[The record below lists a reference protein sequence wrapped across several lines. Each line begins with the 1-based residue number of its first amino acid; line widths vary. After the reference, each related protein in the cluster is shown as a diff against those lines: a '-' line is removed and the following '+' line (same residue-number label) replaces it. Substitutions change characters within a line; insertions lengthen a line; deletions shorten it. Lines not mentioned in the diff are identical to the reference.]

1 MSERD
6 TLLESTQPVRIIKI
20 VNKRQMDDFV
30 RLPYYIYKNTP
41 QYVPDMD
48 RDVRD
53 LLDARKNPAFEFSD
67 IQPFLAYRSGK
78 AVGRIVGIIN
88 RKANER
94 WKKRDVRFSMLEFID
109 DAEVS
114 KALMDAVAQWGKS
127 FGMETIQGPMGITD
141 FDKEGMLVEDF
152 HLRGT
157 MSTIY
162 NPEYY
167 PRHME
172 AMGFEKEVDW
182 LQIRINVPEEVPARY
197 ARTSQYVR
205 EQIGLKVIKLSN
217 KDISQRGYGK
227 KVFDLLNEAYTPI
240 FGFSALSEK
249 QEKQLVDKYLRL
261 IDNRLIPVVVND
273 KEEVVGVAITM
284 GCMSRAMQKAHGRL
298 FPFGWLHL
306 LRCLWCKREE
316 SVEMLLIAVRPDYQ
330 GLGVNALFFNDLIP
344 IYNRLGFK
352 WAETG
357 PQLEDNVRELS
368 QWKPLK
374 PEFVKRRR
382 CFKKSITDNR

>member
-6 TLLESTQPVRIIKI
+6 TLLESSQPIRIIKI

-30 RLPYYIYKNTP
+30 RLPYYIYKHIP
-41 QYVPDMD
+41 QYVPDMES
-48 RDVRD
+48 DVRN
-53 LLDARKNPAFEFSD
+53 LLDASKNPAFEFSD
-67 IQPFLAYRSGK
+67 IQPFVAYRGNK
-78 AVGRIVGIIN
+78 VVGRVVGIIN

-94 WKKRDVRFSMLEFID
+94 WKKRDVRFSMLEFVD

-141 FDKEGMLVEDF
+141 FDKEGMLIEDF
-152 HLRGT
+152 HLTGT

-182 LQIRINVPEEVPARY
+182 LQIRINIPEEVPARY

-227 KVFDLLNEAYTPI
+227 KIFDLLNEAYTPI
-240 FGFSALSEK
+240 FGFSAFSEK
-249 QEKQLVDKYLRL
+249 QEEQFVDKYLRL

-284 GCMSRAMQKAHGRL
+284 GCLSRAMRKANGRL
-298 FPFGWLHL
+298 LPLGWWYLANSRWWKH
-306 LRCLWCKREE
+306 EE
-316 SVEMLLIAVRPDYQ
+316 CAEMLLIAIRPDYQ
-330 GLGVNALFFNDLIP
+330 GLGVNALFFDDLIP
-344 IYNRLGFK
+344 IYNQIGFK

-382 CFKKSITDNR
+382 CFKKSIIIDN